1 MDPQKRFCHNERC
14 WAYGRAGE
22 GHIVIHSQK
31 EQRYRCK
38 RCSKTFSA
46 TKGTAL
52 YRMHKPHALVATVV
66 TLLAYGCPP
75 QAIVAAFGLDERPI
89 YRGQLMSGRQCR
101 RLHEHIVQAGGVLL
115 AQVQADELRV
125 RVVGG
130 VVWLASALS
139 VSSRLWLGG
148 VVQIRR
154 DRTLIR
160 KLLEGVRACGTF
172 EALLLCTDGLAGYPK
187 QALKVFSEP
196 LRTGKVGRPRLLLPE
211 GLMVAQ
217 AIKRY
222 ARRRVI
228 GVLRRVVRGTEEAV
242 EARLYAGEPKRGD
255 QHCLHRAASSHLAL
269 PAGPAGEK
277 DPGGGSSRED
287 ACGGH
292 VADRDGLQLLLL
304 ASLSK
309 VAGGWRGQAAA
320 MDRENSGPSGG
331 THRSSLVALRAA
343 RLGRPSDSTQAA
355 RETTEMVV
363 GGCSWCLTA
372 RPRLDGVL
380 PVTRAHSPIVT

>member
-75 QAIVAAFGLDERPI
+75 QAIVAAFGLDERTI
-89 YRGQLMSGRQCR
+89 YRWQLMSGRQCR

-242 EARLYAGEPKRGD
+242 EARLVCTQGSQSAVINTAYIERLQATLRSRLAPLARRTRAAARHGRTLAAGMWLIGTAYNFCCWHRSLRLPGDGEARQRRWIERTPAQAAGLTDHRWSLYELLVLAVPPTPPKR
-255 QHCLHRAASSHLAL
+255 
-269 PAGPAGEK
+269 
-277 DPGGGSSRED
+277 
-287 ACGGH
+287 
-292 VADRDGLQLLLL
+292 
-304 ASLSK
+304 
-309 VAGGWRGQAAA
+309 RG
-320 MDRENSGPSGG
+320 R
-331 THRSSLVALRAA
+331 
-343 RLGRPSDSTQAA
+343 
-355 RETTEMVV
+355 
-363 GGCSWCLTA
+363 
-372 RPRLDGVL
+372 RPRWLL
-380 PVTRAHSPIVT
+380 EAAHGA